1 MESGRISGW
10 MQSVRHFR
18 RYFPLVAAVCAV
30 LPFLPSLGYGF
41 LYEWDDGGFV
51 TENAHI
57 ALNWPNLVHA
67 FTTTLQSVYTPL
79 TSVWLMADHALF
91 GDWAGGYHLVNL
103 LLYGGCGA
111 LLFLIMRRLRI
122 PASAALLLAVL
133 WAWNPGKCESVAWI
147 AERKGLASSFF
158 AFASFWCF
166 MRDCRR
172 ERAGWAA
179 PVLMLIAF
187 LFKPWVLPLP
197 GVMCLYA
204 WSRHPGEYRKLLKLL
219 WPVMA
224 AGCAGALLV
233 MGMTFR
239 DLSVSGGG
247 GAPDFRYVLR
257 YFGAAVWP
265 LSLNPIHPRPV
276 WGSLLPELAWG
287 AVLAAGLWCAAGRS
301 RERLRVSLLFTL
313 AFLGTALPVL
323 TSGGFTNA
331 DYCDRYNFLLSAVAW
346 CWIGVAGGRYFRR
359 FPRVSAW
366 AAGILLAG
374 CLLTDLVYLE
384 TFSDTRL
391 LFGRAAAADRPAPK
405 ALEGLAL
412 VAVNRSDPGLLHQAG
427 ALFLAQQPFQPE
439 SRRKTYSDM
448 GTLLTR
454 LARTMAGEAAAGREL
469 AAYLAADVPRD
480 YYTPEAFLPPA
491 YSLAAGR
498 LIQDGNAAEAA
509 ALLELQLKRKAG
521 DAYQL
526 HFSSGLAGFLTKD
539 FERARREWRA
549 ALELRPGDARLREN
563 LKRAEAMP

>member
-10 MQSVRHFR
+10 MQSVRRFR

-197 GVMCLYA
+197 GVMCFYA

-265 LSLNPIHPRPV
+265 FSLNPIHPRPV

-287 AVLAAGLWCAAGRS
+287 AVLAAGLWCAAGVPGSGSGFHCCS
-301 RERLRVSLLFTL
+301 R
-313 AFLGTALPVL
+313 
-323 TSGGFTNA
+323 
-331 DYCDRYNFLLSAVAW
+331 W
-346 CWIGVAGGRYFRR
+346 R
-359 FPRVSAW
+359 FWEPR
-366 AAGILLAG
+366 
-374 CLLTDLVYLE
+374 C
-384 TFSDTRL
+384 RC
-391 LFGRAAAADRPAPK
+391 
-405 ALEGLAL
+405 
-412 VAVNRSDPGLLHQAG
+412 
-427 ALFLAQQPFQPE
+427 
-439 SRRKTYSDM
+439 
-448 GTLLTR
+448 
-454 LARTMAGEAAAGREL
+454 
-469 AAYLAADVPRD
+469 
-480 YYTPEAFLPPA
+480 
-491 YSLAAGR
+491 
-498 LIQDGNAAEAA
+498 
-509 ALLELQLKRKAG
+509 
-521 DAYQL
+521 
-526 HFSSGLAGFLTKD
+526 
-539 FERARREWRA
+539 
-549 ALELRPGDARLREN
+549 
-563 LKRAEAMP
+563 